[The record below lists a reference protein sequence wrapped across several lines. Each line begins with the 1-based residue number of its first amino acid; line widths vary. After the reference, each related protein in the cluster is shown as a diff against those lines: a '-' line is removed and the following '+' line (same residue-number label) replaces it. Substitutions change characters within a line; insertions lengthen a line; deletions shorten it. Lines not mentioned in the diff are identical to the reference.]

1 MNGPVVRLQRRLDPL
16 SRLTRYRGMLA
27 RFSPP
32 FADLLPMPLN
42 RFPFRPSQLLLLVA
56 CALQA
61 HADDAKPAPVTPP
74 ADDKIRIQG
83 SQATDERRLSTAAK
97 VVVTREEIV
106 RYGDS
111 TLADVLK
118 RLPGVTIG
126 GVQGRGGEIRMRG
139 LGSGYTQILLN
150 GEPAPP
156 GFSLD
161 SVSPEL
167 IERIEVMRAATAE
180 YSTQAIAGA
189 INIVLKK
196 AVQTAQRELKL
207 NLAEESD
214 RYSPSINGQW
224 SDRDGNFSYS
234 VAANLIMNRAD
245 RPISTVDSADDGQA
259 PTLLRYTQTPR
270 DDHYNSL
277 NLAPRLNWKF
287 GEGETLTSQ
296 SFASVNQY
304 KSWLEERA
312 QTVLGGQPDYPN
324 NDSHIDVHWE
334 MLRSNLNWVHKLA
347 NEGKLDLKFG
357 MSYNQ
362 RKSEVTLLGF
372 DENLRQGL
380 TRVVTSG
387 ATDKG
392 YTASGKYSS
401 PSFEDHVLA
410 MGWDGEYSERGENR
424 IQRDRNFDGRP
435 SINIDE
441 DYVAKVGRLALFAQ
455 DEWTINPRWSAY
467 AGLRWEGL
475 DTRSTGNTLPPVHN
489 RSSVFSPLVQAV
501 WKIPETKNDQL
512 RFGLTRTYKAPTTGN
527 LIPRRYISVNNTQN
541 SPDYQGNPDLKP
553 ELAWGLDLAYEHYLS
568 EGGLLSAS
576 TFVRRISDVTLR
588 DLSLI
593 NGRWVSQPLN
603 KGNANTRGIELEAK
617 FRLKAVMPTAPAI
630 DLRANYTRAWSTVD
644 KVPGPNNRLDSQTP
658 VSANLGLDYKLESLP
673 LTVGGNFSF
682 QGGGSVRLSDTQY
695 SYSGAKRVLDG
706 YALWKFDPKAQ
717 LRVSLSNVLHQD
729 NIAQSRYVDA
739 RGSLIQD
746 TLTPSSTVVRASLE
760 LKF

>member
-1 MNGPVVRLQRRLDPL
+1 
-16 SRLTRYRGMLA
+16 
-27 RFSPP
+27 
-32 FADLLPMPLN
+32 MPLKHLA
-42 RFPFRPSQLLLLVA
+42 FRPCRLLLLVA

-61 HADDAKPAPVTPP
+61 YADDVKPAPAAPP
-74 ADDKIRIQG
+74 ADDKINVRG

-180 YSTQAIAGA
+180 FSTQAIAGA

-196 AVQTAQRELKL
+196 AVHTAQKELKL

-214 RYSPSINGQW
+214 RYSPSVNGQW

-234 VAANLIMNRAD
+234 LAANLILNRAD
-245 RPISTVDSADDGQA
+245 RPLTTVDRSDDGQTA
-259 PTLLRYTQTPR
+259 TQLRYTNTTR
-270 DDHYNSL
+270 DDHYNSI

-304 KSWLEERA
+304 KSGVFERA
-312 QTVLGGQPDYPN
+312 VTELGDQPAYPN
-324 NDSHIDVHWE
+324 NDTHIDVHWE

-347 NEGKLDLKFG
+347 NDGKLDTKFG
-357 MSYNQ
+357 VNFNK
-362 RKSEVTLLGF
+362 RRSEVVLLGY
-372 DENLRQGL
+372 DQNMQQGL
-380 TRVVTSG
+380 RRTVTSG
-387 ATDKG
+387 ALDKG
-392 YTASGKYSS
+392 YTLNGKYSS

-410 MGWDGEYSERGENR
+410 VGWDGEYSERGEDR
-424 IQRDRNFDGRP
+424 IQRDQNFDGRP

-441 DYVAKVGRLALFAQ
+441 DYVAKVSRLALFAQ

-475 DTRSTGNTLPPVHN
+475 NTRSTGNTIPSAQN
-489 RSSVFSPLVQAV
+489 RSSVVSPLAQVL
-501 WKIPETKNDQL
+501 WKIPDTKNDQL
-512 RFGLTRTYKAPTTGN
+512 RFGLTRTYKAPNTGN

-588 DLSLI
+588 DLSLV
-593 NGRWVSQPLN
+593 NGRWISQPLN

-658 VSANLGLDYKLESLP
+658 VSANLGLDYKLDSLP

-682 QGGGSVRLSDTQY
+682 QGGGSVRLSDAQY
-695 SYSGAKRVLDG
+695 SYNSAKRVLDG
-706 YALWKFDPKAQ
+706 YALWKFDPKMQ

-729 NIAQSRYVDA
+729 NLAQSRYVDT
-739 RGSLIQD
+739 RGRLVQD
-746 TLTPSSTVVRASLE
+746 TITPSSTVVRASLE